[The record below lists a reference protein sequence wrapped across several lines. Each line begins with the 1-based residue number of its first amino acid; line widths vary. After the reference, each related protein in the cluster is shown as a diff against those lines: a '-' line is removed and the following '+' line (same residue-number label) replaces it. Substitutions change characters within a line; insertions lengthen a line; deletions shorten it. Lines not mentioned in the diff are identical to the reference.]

1 MELEGI
7 HHITAITADAQANVD
22 FYARLLGLRMVKK
35 TVNFDLPD
43 VYHLYFADEEGNP
56 GSILTFFEF
65 PGARPGRPGA
75 GAIARIIWRVPTQ
88 ASLDFWG
95 ERLQAAGVDSE
106 TGSGSLRFADPEGL
120 GLEIVVEE
128 PPRRLTAW
136 ASDIPG
142 EHALA
147 GFAGVRVLGFRP
159 ASEPV
164 LTGVLGFGGREPGAG
179 SAEAAFRLEG
189 PGWHS
194 SYTYAEAPAEP
205 AVEGAGSVHHIAWA
219 ARPEDHAGW
228 HRHIV
233 AEGLRPTP
241 IIDRTY
247 FRSIYFREP
256 SGVLFEIATIGPG
269 FAIDEPLEHLGEA
282 LMLPE
287 RYESLRAELERTLVP
302 LDNPRAPLGE
312 HGQSEEISG

>member
-1 MELEGI
+1 MELQGI

-22 FYARLLGLRMVKK
+22 FYAGLLGLRMVKK

-75 GAIARIIWRVPTQ
+75 GTIDRIIWRVPTQ

-95 ERLQAAGVDSE
+95 DRLQAAGVKVE
-106 TGSGSLRFADPEGL
+106 PGPGSLRFADPEGL
-120 GLEIVVEE
+120 GLEIVVQES
-128 PPRRLTAW
+128 PVRLVAR
-136 ASDIPG
+136 AADIPG

-147 GFAGVRVLGFRP
+147 GFAGVRALDLRPASELVLTSVLGFRDKEP
-159 ASEPV
+159 AEGSE
-164 LTGVLGFGGREPGAG
+164 GVV
-179 SAEAAFRLEG
+179 FRLEG
-189 PGWHS
+189 PGWRS

-205 AVEGAGSVHHIAWA
+205 AIEGAGSVHHIAWA
-219 ARPEDHAGW
+219 ARPEDHADW
-228 HRHIV
+228 QKHV
-233 AEGLRPTP
+233 ASEGLRPTP

-256 SGVLFEIATIGPG
+256 SGVLFEIATLGPG
-269 FAIDEPLEHLGEA
+269 FTVDEPLESLGEK
-282 LMLPE
+282 LSLPPD
-287 RYESLRAELERTLVP
+287 YEHLRDQVEPNLTPLV
-302 LDNPRAPLGE
+302 NPRTAAK
-312 HGQSEEISG
+312 S